1 MNPSRTVAHQTN
13 PVAAI
18 RTNPNAALAAGS
30 GRAARH
36 WVGPTMAE
44 RSGQPRGPRTG
55 AYPGTF
61 DPIHNSHLDIIRR
74 ATLFHVVEDGHGAV
88 ARLVGAAEPNE
99 PEPDGRGPNEPEP
112 NSFGSNEPGG
122 GDPNAP
128 ELDGRGPNEPGGDRN
143 RPEPDRFGPNE
154 PGPNSFG
161 SNEPESDDGSGLDP
175 LGPASESPD
184 HG

>member
-55 AYPGTF
+55 VYPGTF

-99 PEPDGRGPNEPEP
+99 PEPDGRGPNEP
-112 NSFGSNEPGG
+112 
-122 GDPNAP
+122 
-128 ELDGRGPNEPGGDRN
+128 
-143 RPEPDRFGPNE
+143 
-154 PGPNSFG
+154 GPNSFG